1 MGDKYEVGSILE
13 YDNGDKFVV
22 CERIKDNTVQY
33 LLVMRLDEE
42 IKEKLVIDYKKL
54 LMIKVLANDESVIE
68 EDENVVRRI
77 YNQMLE
83 KGKLEIQKRKK

>member
-1 MGDKYEVGSILE
+1 
-13 YDNGDKFVV
+13 
-22 CERIKDNTVQY
+22 
-33 LLVMRLDEE
+33 MRLDEE